1 MPIVSPGLV
10 GVVVVGVIVV
20 VVVGVV
26 GVVVVVVVGVVGA
39 VLVSVS
45 VAPVPKLFGSVSL
58 VSEDYSETFAAP
70 PKFLLACF

>member
-10 GVVVVGVIVV
+10 GVVVVGLGVVVGVAV
-20 VVVGVV
+20 VVVG
-26 GVVVVVVVGVVGA
+26 VVVVGVVGA

>member
-1 MPIVSPGLV
+1 MSPGLV
-10 GVVVVGVIVV
+10 GVVVVGLGVVVGVAV
-20 VVVGVV
+20 VVVG
-26 GVVVVVVVGVVGA
+26 VVVVGVVGA

-70 PKFLLACF
+70 TKFLLACF

>member
-10 GVVVVGVIVV
+10 GVVVVGLGVVVGVAV
-20 VVVGVV
+20 VVVG
-26 GVVVVVVVGVVGA
+26 VVVVGVVGA

-45 VAPVPKLFGSVSL
+45 VVPKLFGSVSL

-70 PKFLLACF
+70 TKFLLACF